1 MDLTYLTHFNA
12 NDPDELSGTP
22 YWILKSLM
30 NENIQLRYFPVSY
43 NQQLLPPIE
52 EFFFRCK
59 QRWRRFLKT
68 GYFHTYWNVRRCQ
81 HVAKVVNTALN
92 NKKMDAILTSNT
104 PLSGAFLEV
113 NKPIIYWTDYVFASL
128 ANFYPINRNLHPDSN
143 WEAHFI
149 TEACLHNAALLI
161 FSSDWAA
168 RHAIEFYGITKEKI
182 RVVPFGANLE
192 ISHNLFDI
200 KELIQRRSQKCIKL
214 LFVGKSW
221 YRKGGDIVLK
231 ITEELHKTGHLVQL
245 TIVGCKPDE
254 ILPAYISCEENI
266 PKSTSEGIAKLKK
279 LYEEAHFLFVPS
291 RADCCPIVLAEANA
305 FAVPC
310 ITTYVGGIP
319 TAIKDN
325 INGMTFSLE
334 ATVKQY
340 CDYIINLMDNRS
352 SYNEL
357 ALSSFNEYE
366 ARLNWKN
373 SAIQVKRYIQEII

>member
-12 NDPDELSGTP
+12 HDPDILSGTP

-30 NENIQLRYFPVSY
+30 NENIHLRYFPVNT
-43 NQQLLPPIE
+43 NQQLLPPLE
-52 EFFFRCK
+52 EFVFRCK
-59 QRWRRFLKT
+59 QRWRQFLKT
-68 GYFHTYWNVRRCQ
+68 GYFHTYWNIRRCQ
-81 HVAKVVNTALN
+81 HVAKVVNNALN

-168 RHAIEFYGITKEKI
+168 RNAVEFYGVAKEKI

-192 ISHNLFDI
+192 VSHNLLDT
-200 KELIQRRSQKCIKL
+200 KELIQKRSQTCIKL
-214 LFVGKSW
+214 LFIGKSW
-221 YRKGGDIVLK
+221 YRKGGDIVLR
-231 ITEELHKTGHLVQL
+231 ITEELHKAGHVVQL
-245 TIVGCKPDE
+245 SIVGCKPDE
-254 ILPAYISCEENI
+254 SLPTYVSCEENI
-266 PKSTSEGIAKLKK
+266 PKNSSEGIAKLKK
-279 LYEEAHFLFVPS
+279 LYEEAHFLFLPS

-319 TAIKDN
+319 TAIKDH

-340 CDYIINLMDNRS
+340 CDYIINLMDNRAR
-352 SYNEL
+352 YNEL
-357 ALSSFNEYE
+357 ALSAFNEYE
-366 ARLNWKN
+366 TRLNWKN
-373 SAIQVKRYIQEII
+373 SAIQVKRYIHEII